1 MFKKLRLFFYVLSFT
16 LIIPFLF
23 YLISPSLISYSQ
35 TIVLSDKKVIYE
47 LPYPGILPDH
57 PLYMLK
63 MVRDKMIDLATR
75 DNVKKAELYFLY
87 SDKRVA
93 MAITLAKKGKAKL
106 ALTTLTKGEKYFYK
120 IPPLL
125 TKAKTQGT
133 SPSESLIYKL
143 KLSNTK
149 HKQIMDEVAKQIPQ
163 GQETEIQY
171 LFDLNE
177 KIRIMLAKF

>member
-1 MFKKLRLFFYVLSFT
+1 MSKKLKLFFYILSFT

-23 YLISPSLISYSQ
+23 CLISQSPSIYSQ
-35 TIVLSDKKVIYE
+35 TIILSDKKVIYE

-57 PLYMLK
+57 PLYLLK
-63 MVRDKMIDLATR
+63 MVRDKMVDLATR
-75 DNVKKAELYFLY
+75 DNIKKAELYFLY
-87 SDKRVA
+87 SDKRIA
-93 MAITLAKKGKAKL
+93 MAIILAKEGKAKL
-106 ALTTLTKGEKYFYK
+106 ALTTLTKGEKYFYQ

-125 TKAKTQGT
+125 TKAKTQGA

-171 LFDLNE
+171 LYDLNE
-177 KIRIMLAKF
+177 KIRLMLAKF